1 MKIKKLMQYINSIS
15 TPAYVLLKISLIIS
29 ILMMT
34 ASLVIL
40 LAVGEQNFDTYT
52 YFALAKQL
60 FAMPQSVLLI
70 GGIFS
75 AIIADISS

>member
-1 MKIKKLMQYINSIS
+1 MKIKKLMQYINSVS
-15 TPAYVLLKISLIIS
+15 TPAYVLLKISFTIS

-34 ASLVIL
+34 AALVIL
-40 LAVGEQNFDTYT
+40 LAVGEQTFDTYT
-52 YFALAKQL
+52 YFAMAKQL

-75 AIIADISS
+75 AVIADISS